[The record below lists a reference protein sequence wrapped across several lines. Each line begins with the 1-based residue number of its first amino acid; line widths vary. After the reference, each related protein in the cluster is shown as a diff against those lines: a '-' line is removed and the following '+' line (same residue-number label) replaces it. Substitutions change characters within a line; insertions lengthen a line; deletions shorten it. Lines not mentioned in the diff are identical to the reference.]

1 MFSKLT
7 VKKSKRF
14 VFVLVS
20 DTHAG
25 HNYGLL
31 NPDTIFKE
39 YDYEGSQYDHKPSLN
54 KQQEYL
60 WDTYIES
67 VERVRE
73 IAKGAPIIVLHNGD
87 LTAGLKYP
95 NQMAFTA
102 ISNQIIAA
110 RDNMLPWLKLPN
122 MRAFRITYGT
132 QSHEFFEG
140 TAPRL
145 VIDSLEERYPDKD
158 VRLMK
163 HGYTEIEGVTFNYA
177 HHGPYPGS
185 RKWLE
190 GNVARYY
197 LRDLM
202 MRSILSGKAPPYI
215 NAYAHYH
222 TPIEEKLTM
231 PANGNI
237 YRSYLFIS
245 PSFEL
250 LGDYGQQATRSI
262 DKVTNGVIALECD
275 QGGLVNEPHWITKT
289 TDIRTKEV
297 IEL

>member
-1 MFSKLT
+1 M
-7 VKKSKRF
+7 
-14 VFVLVS
+14 LVS

-25 HNYGLL
+25 HNFGLL
-31 NPDTIFKE
+31 NPNTVFTEYEADGTE
-39 YDYEGSQYDHKPSLN
+39 YDNPACLN

-60 WDTYIES
+60 WDLYVDC
-67 VERVRE
+67 VEKVRDL
-73 IAKGAPIIVLHNGD
+73 ADGCPIIVLHNGD

-95 NQMAFTA
+95 RQMAFTA

-110 RDNMLPWLKLPN
+110 RDNMYPWLELPN
-122 MRAFRITYGT
+122 LRAFRITYGT

-145 VIDSLEERYPDKD
+145 VVDSLKQKYTQTDI
-158 VRLMK
+158 RLMK
-163 HGYTEIEGVTFNYA
+163 HGYTEVDGITFNYA

-202 MRSILSGKAPPYI
+202 MRNIMAGTTPPYI
-215 NAYAHYH
+215 NAYAHFH
-222 TPIEEKLTM
+222 TFIEEKLTI
-231 PANGNI
+231 PANGSLF
-237 YRSYLFIS
+237 RSYLFIS

-262 DKVTNGVIALECD
+262 DKVTNGVVALVFD
-275 QGGLVNEPHWITKT
+275 NGRMSDEPHLFAKT
-289 TDIRTKEV
+289 SDIRTKEV